1 MSREHPVQRGS
12 DRRGQP
18 AVAAPNALVLAH
30 DRPARSTNR
39 HALMRKTESNRWA
52 EAFADEW
59 LTLIAGQ
66 ANFLDLLD
74 WAHELYPQDHRLDP
88 ATVARREFDVLTQS

>member
-1 MSREHPVQRGS
+1 
-12 DRRGQP
+12 
-18 AVAAPNALVLAH
+18 
-30 DRPARSTNR
+30 
-39 HALMRKTESNRWA
+39 MRKSESHRWA

-88 ATVARREFDVLTQS
+88 ATVARREFDVLKQS